1 MANIEDYSNQ
11 DSTQEEFQKYVN
23 RVYEYAADLI
33 LNKGMSYEEAKCE
46 LISQGVDGE
55 GANTVVSNLREQIK
69 EAKNKAANKE
79 LGYGALWAIGGAG
92 LTAITGGVF
101 IFYGA
106 VIWGIWLILKGLY
119 HKII

>member
-1 MANIEDYSNQ
+1 MANIEDNSNQ
-11 DSTQEEFQKYVN
+11 DPTQEEFQKYVN

-33 LNKGMSYEEAKCE
+33 LNKGMSYEETTRE
-46 LISQGVDGE
+46 LVSQGVDEE
-55 GANTVVSNLREQIK
+55 GANTVVSNLKEQIK
-69 EAKNKAANKE
+69 EAKNEAANKE

-92 LTAITGGVF
+92 LTAITGGTF

-106 VIWGIWLILKGLY
+106 VIWGVWLILKGLY